1 MYLICNWRPDK
12 KLAKFVWS
20 SQCPHV
26 DWLLREVDGSD
37 GGKEEGFV
45 PEKGDDHHGAQGDGA
60 AVVVAWRALTLSFY
74 SSRFVAKL
82 ASTATA
88 SRCFCLTVAG
98 GGGSYQPHVHEVGST
113 RPSHWGHN
121 WYHVKTPQPSRDLV
135 ACTRH
140 SAGPRMLYVC
150 WLTWDLS
157 VWLLFMFVVCNSFG
171 CQKNETKIEYRRLVL
186 KPLCWHKRLR
196 DCDIKCCV

>member
-45 PEKGDDHHGAQGDGA
+45 PEKGDDHHGAQGDGGA
-60 AVVVAWRALTLSFY
+60 AVVAGGVLPGGKGEVSRRRRHRRRQRRRRVACAHTFLLFFSFCCKACFSGNGLSLLLFNGG
-74 SSRFVAKL
+74 R
-82 ASTATA
+82 
-88 SRCFCLTVAG
+88 

-113 RPSHWGHN
+113 RP
-121 WYHVKTPQPSRDLV
+121 
-135 ACTRH
+135 A
-140 SAGPRMLYVC
+140 
-150 WLTWDLS
+150 
-157 VWLLFMFVVCNSFG
+157 
-171 CQKNETKIEYRRLVL
+171 
-186 KPLCWHKRLR
+186 KPLRP
-196 DCDIKCCV
+196 